1 MRNSYFVWIIMKKL
15 SPDKILSKRTFVLAQ
30 QALLRC
36 CLNVSLL
43 LFISGKLNSYTYM
56 QNDLLISYFMWIM
69 IKLSPDKIL
78 SKSTFVLA
86 ALLSQRLA
94 VRNKKSYTFY
104 ANWFDYLLSNVNN
117 NNTGIPWFTLLI
129 WEYKKKLEAKTA

>member
-15 SPDKILSKRTFVLAQ
+15 SPVKILSKRTFVLAQ

>member
-15 SPDKILSKRTFVLAQ
+15 SPDKILSKSTFVLAQ

>member
-78 SKSTFVLA
+78 SKRTFVLA

>member
-1 MRNSYFVWIIMKKL
+1 
-15 SPDKILSKRTFVLAQ
+15 
-30 QALLRC
+30 
-36 CLNVSLL
+36 
-43 LFISGKLNSYTYM
+43 M
-56 QNDLLISYFMWIM
+56 QNGFLINYFMWMIM
-69 IKLSPDKIL
+69 IKLSPDKIF
-78 SKSTFVLA
+78 SKGTFVLA